1 MHLLILLFCPS
12 NFFLAP
18 TNLFSKFSDLSCRLS
33 SIVSSLTARQ
43 QTIAARFHNKERI
56 ASNSAPG
63 LAFAD
68 GSPPRSSQQDQHHL
82 VVANHP
88 RNQDPSHL
96 HELATF

>member
-1 MHLLILLFCPS
+1 MEMAAEIHREKRLVFNQP
-12 NFFLAP
+12 
-18 TNLFSKFSDLSCRLS
+18 DLMFREVDAA
-33 SIVSSLTARQ
+33 IVSSLTARQ

-82 VVANHP
+82 VVANHR
-88 RNQDPSHL
+88 RNQDLSHL

>member
-1 MHLLILLFCPS
+1 MEMAAEIHRRKRLVFNQP
-12 NFFLAP
+12 
-18 TNLFSKFSDLSCRLS
+18 DLMFREVSAA
-33 SIVSSLTARQ
+33 IVSSLTAARQ

-56 ASNSAPG
+56 ALNSAPG

-82 VVANHP
+82 IVANHR
-88 RNQDPSHL
+88 RNQDLSHL